1 MRPAPLLRLLPSIL
15 ALLTSLTVWPA
26 VHAQW
31 LGNTDLFLA
40 SSESGDVVVD
50 VRTGEPKFFG
60 GLMPIP
66 EMLDDSR
73 SKGLDPFAVPP
84 STVGSHIDSQFKSA
98 VGHFV
103 DHFHIAPRVTS
114 SDGVHF
120 ATPLNLRKSAVFN
133 VGDLRAS
140 RVYNEGVVY
149 GFLGDK
155 GEAVV
160 SGERYAGR
168 DRLVVRE
175 IGTDRILFSR
185 RFVGKRNNTEPM
197 ATVSGAISKRF
208 LIMKRGNSFISAYDH
223 KKRELIHLPFHAL
236 SAALSSDDR
245 FLALGGPDLI
255 VDTNT
260 WTVSHYLKPANPDGY
275 LPGAMTMGGFLK
287 DNRYLI
293 TSPSGIGAAVFDLST
308 GRLTDHLRGGFEH
321 AQTDPAGER
330 IAYSAGGGY
339 VMINT
344 VRDGKL
350 VSTGLCPKELCRP
363 LPANDG
369 GMLHMKPDWSGFMI
383 VARGALHYVDFA
395 SLQIRKFRFTTEQIL
410 AWMKQNDSL
419 PPSVKCTLYFSGCRR
434 SHPKLPVVTRVRSI
448 PGKEHTLE
456 DIRVGA
462 LWSDGKCGADIDHCA
477 PYWFTRGM
485 RVFDII
491 DRYPE
496 SKRLYIEQVVQNKLG
511 PGALAE
517 IRATYQTLYERH
529 VVQGCEQR
537 EQSEACEALTERLAE
552 DFELDRLEDLCN
564 RVLPS
569 CRWAADRIDDIARSR
584 LKDGGELYR
593 EQIETTIT
601 GWSDAQ
607 EAQFLRIAIR
617 ACREGARAQDCKWV
631 PGLEPVALAASSRY
645 NVIHAPPALRDAWEA
660 FAAENAEHHDRQ
672 ERAKGWVERTLSE
685 DEVLARMPKEEI
697 EACKASI
704 TQPRRC

>member
-1 MRPAPLLRLLPSIL
+1 MPLRVL
-15 ALLTSLTVWPA
+15 ALLASLTVWPA
-26 VHAQW
+26 AHAQW

-40 SSESGDVVVD
+40 NSQSGDVVVD

-84 STVGSHIDSQFKSA
+84 ATVGSHIDSQFKSA

-103 DHFHIAPRVTS
+103 DHFHIDRRVTS

-120 ATPLNLRKSAVFN
+120 ATPLNLRKPIVFD
-133 VGDLRAS
+133 VRDLRAS
-140 RVYNEGVVY
+140 RQFGPGRGGVI

-160 SGERYAGR
+160 YGESYGTAYS
-168 DRLVVRE
+168 DESRLVVRE
-175 IGTDRILFSR
+175 LGTDRILYSR
-185 RFVGKRNNTEPM
+185 RFMGKRPFPGSM
-197 ATVSGAISKRF
+197 AAVSGAVSKRF
-208 LIMKRGNSFISAYDH
+208 LIMKRGKSFISVFDH
-223 KKRELIHLPFHAL
+223 KKLELVNLPFHAL

-260 WTVSHYLKPANPDGY
+260 WTVSHYLKPAKPDGY
-275 LPGAMTMGGFLK
+275 LPGGMVMGGFLK

-293 TSPSGIGAAVFDLST
+293 ASPSGIGTAVFDLTT
-308 GRLTDHLRGGFEH
+308 GRLIDHLRGGFQH
-321 AQTDPAGER
+321 ARTDPAGER

-350 VSTGLCPKELCRP
+350 VSTGLCPDELCRP
-363 LPANDG
+363 LPTNDG

-395 SLQIRKFRFTTEQIL
+395 SRQIRNFRFTTEQIL
-410 AWMKQNDSL
+410 AWMQQNHSL
-419 PPSVKCTLYFSGCRR
+419 PPGIKCTLYFSGCRR
-434 SHPKLPVVTRVRSI
+434 SDPKLPVVTPVRAS
-448 PGKEHTLE
+448 PGKEHTLQ
-456 DIRVGA
+456 DIRAGA
-462 LWSDGKCGADIDHCA
+462 LWSDGMCGADMAGCA

-485 RVFDII
+485 QVFDII

-496 SKRLYIEQVVQNKLG
+496 PKRLYIEQVVQDKLG

-537 EQSEACEALTERLAE
+537 EQSEACNALATYLAE

-564 RVLPS
+564 HVLSS
-569 CRWAADRIDDIARSR
+569 CWWAALRIEQKVRSR
-584 LKDGGELYR
+584 LKDGGTLLR
-593 EQIETTIT
+593 QQIETRIK

-607 EAQFLRIAIR
+607 EAQFQRIATR
-617 ACREGARAQDCKWV
+617 ACREGAWYQACEWV
-631 PGLEPVALAASSRY
+631 PGLELVHVATSPNRSR
-645 NVIHAPPALRDAWEA
+645 HPPPAVRDAWET
-660 FAAENAEHHDRQ
+660 FAAELIEYHDKQ
-672 ERAKGWVERTLSE
+672 DRAKGWVERTLSE
-685 DEVLARMPKEEI
+685 DEILVRMPKEEI

-704 TQPRRC
+704 SQPRRC